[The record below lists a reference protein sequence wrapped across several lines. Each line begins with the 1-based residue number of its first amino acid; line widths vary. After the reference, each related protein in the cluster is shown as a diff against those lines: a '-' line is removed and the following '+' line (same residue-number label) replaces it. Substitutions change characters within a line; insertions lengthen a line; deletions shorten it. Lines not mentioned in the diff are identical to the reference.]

1 LIPLYISHTM
11 ELSEEDVEQ
20 MSRLFNMLGM
30 DPKTDSRQDFKSW
43 IMGMSK
49 MESAVKT
56 DTAVK
61 TESTRDATHTS
72 KTYHDQHSASIYK

>member
-1 LIPLYISHTM
+1 MIPLYISHTM
-11 ELSEEDVEQ
+11 ELSEEEVEQ
-20 MSRLFNMLGM
+20 MARVSNKLRM
-30 DPKTDSRQDFKSW
+30 DPNTDSHQDFKSW
-43 IMGMSK
+43 IMGMSE
-49 MESAVKT
+49 MESTVKT